1 MKIKK
6 KGLNPI
12 KLLKKVRQKVYA
24 EKAKIFGVDG
34 YLITSEEF
42 LIPEA
47 NVHKL
52 FIEKLGDVIVIL
64 RETRLLYAKEI
75 APRKEKERKEK
86 VPERLNL

>member
-6 KGLNPI
+6 KSLNPI

-42 LIPEA
+42 LIPKV

-52 FIEKLGDVIVIL
+52 FVEKLENVIVIL
-64 RETRLLYAKEI
+64 RKTRLLYAKEI
-75 APRKEKERKEK
+75 APRREKERKEK
-86 VPERLNL
+86 ALERLNL